1 MKNDGDRNMDEK
13 SAFLGTENIRKL
25 LFKLSTP
32 VIVGMLAQAL
42 YNIIDTLFI
51 GRAYGADSVEAIG
64 GLSIAFPVQM
74 IVTAVGIFLGTGG
87 ASIISRALGARD
99 NEKAEKVLGNLFT
112 LNLILGLLLAVFCL
126 HYLDPILKIFGAT
139 AGVLPY
145 AREYL
150 EIILA
155 GGIVFVYGVSV
166 QNIVRAQGNTRL
178 AMNAMLLAVSLN
190 TLLAPIFIFGFGMGV
205 RGAAT
210 ATVLAQG
217 TASVWLLLYCIKG
230 KGAVKFRSET
240 LKPDMEIIK
249 EIATVGAGSFVME
262 SAMSIM
268 MICVY
273 NALAVYGGDA
283 SIAVF
288 GTVMRIN
295 AFIFMTILGMG
306 FGLQPVVGF
315 NYGAKKYGRIVEAVK
330 ITLTAATTFGVI
342 GLVIIYLLREQLLG
356 LFSTDPEYLA
366 VGKDAIM
373 IMVLGTPL
381 IGLNVITSTLFQALG
396 KAKPAFILSISRQ
409 LLFLIPAVILLPRVY
424 KLDGV
429 WAAFPVADSL
439 AFLLSSFLL
448 FRLYRI
454 FKESKYSSKT
464 ASGSET
470 ADKTSNL

>member
-1 MKNDGDRNMDEK
+1 MDEK
-13 SAFLGTENIRKL
+13 SAFLGEEKISKL

-32 VIVGMLAQAL
+32 VIIGMLSQAL
-42 YNIIDTLFI
+42 YNIIDTLFV
-51 GRAYGADSVEAIG
+51 GRAYGAESVDAIG

-74 IVTAVGIFLGTGG
+74 MVTAVGIFLGTGG

-112 LNLILGLLLAVFCL
+112 LNLIIGVLIAVLCL

-150 EIILA
+150 KIILV
-155 GGIVFVYGVSV
+155 GGIVFVYGVSI
-166 QNIVRAQGNTRL
+166 QNVVRSQGNTRL
-178 AMNAMLLAVSLN
+178 AMNAMLLAVGLN
-190 TLLAPIFIFGFGMGV
+190 IILAPIFVFGFRMGV
-205 RGAAT
+205 QGTALAT
-210 ATVLAQG
+210 LLAQG

-240 LKPDMEIIK
+240 LKPDLNIVT

-268 MICVY
+268 MIFVY
-273 NALAVYGGDA
+273 NALAVYGGDV

-288 GTVMRIN
+288 GTVMKIN
-295 AFIFMTILGMG
+295 SFIFMTIMGMG

-315 NYGAKKYGRIVEAVK
+315 NYGAKKYERIVESVR
-330 ITLTAATTFGVI
+330 ITLAAATTFGVF
-342 GLVIIYLLREQLLG
+342 GLAIIYLLREQLLG

-381 IGLNVITSTLFQALG
+381 IGLNIITSTLFQALG
-396 KAKPAFILSISRQ
+396 KAKPAFILSLSRQ
-409 LLFLIPAVILLPRVY
+409 ILFLIPLVIILPRLY
-424 KLDGV
+424 GLDGV
-429 WAAFPVADSL
+429 WAAFPIADSL
-439 AFLLSSFLL
+439 AFLLSVFLL
-448 FRLYRI
+448 FRLYKI
-454 FKESKYSSKT
+454 FKGHRNHSKT
-464 ASGSET
+464 GVGSET
-470 ADKTSNL
+470 ADQISSSNIP